1 MTVEAVL
8 TLVMA
13 HRWVALTAVAI
24 GALVRLTKE
33 DTVVPIDVPARWRP
47 LLAFALGQA
56 SAVLEHLAAG
66 APWGAAVVDGLAASV
81 LAILGHEW
89 IVERLLGDRAM
100 PIPGLTRRPTTTPAP
115 ELEAPKPK
123 HEGGGGSS

>member
-1 MTVEAVL
+1 MTVEALVA
-8 TLVMA
+8 LVMA
-13 HRWVALTAVAI
+13 HKWVALTVVAI

-47 LLAFALGQA
+47 LLAFFLGQA

-100 PIPGLTRRPTTTPAP
+100 PIPGLTRRARATPDLDSPAP
-115 ELEAPKPK
+115 KAAGEEK
-123 HEGGGGSS
+123 GSG